1 MAKLKSKW
9 IEGSVRETYADAT
22 LARAFSK
29 YSFGFNVAGV
39 AYHCGYDPQESKLYI
54 EGPATRAELLDLVEK
69 VEAIFRESKL
79 GVDDLDA
86 RKFLCEHLRAM
97 MKVEEELRRA
107 PLSERNYEVL
117 DSKPIDMKGLSLE
130 EQCILEVIQ
139 EQREKANQVAIGNG
153 TPDDVTHT
161 ITVEMVEA
169 KMKEKQP
176 K

>member
-1 MAKLKSKW
+1 MQNVESTW
-9 IEGSVRETYADAT
+9 TESTVRETYSDA
-22 LARAFSK
+22 AVAKAMSK
-29 YSFGFNVAGV
+29 YSFGFKIDGV

-54 EGPATRAELLDLVEK
+54 EGPATRAELLDLIEK

-86 RKFLCEHLRAM
+86 RKFLCKHLRAM
-97 MKVEEELRRA
+97 MKVKEELRRA

-117 DSKPIDMKGLSLE
+117 DSKPIDMTGLSLE

-169 KMKEKQP
+169 KMKEKMQ
-176 K
+176 

>member
-1 MAKLKSKW
+1 
-9 IEGSVRETYADAT
+9 
-22 LARAFSK
+22 
-29 YSFGFNVAGV
+29 
-39 AYHCGYDPQESKLYI
+39 
-54 EGPATRAELLDLVEK
+54 
-69 VEAIFRESKL
+69 
-79 GVDDLDA
+79 
-86 RKFLCEHLRAM
+86 M